1 VTIFSFNNW
10 AFSFKLF
17 GIVKKLGFF
26 DVMQV
31 VTAQVLLPV
40 SGILI
45 ALFAGWV
52 LKTET
57 TREVL
62 HLRPSW
68 LYPAWLWTMR
78 LVIPAL
84 LLIVLFNLPDLF
96 A

>member
-1 VTIFSFNNW
+1 VTILSLNNW
-10 AFSFKLF
+10 AFSFKF
-17 GIVKKLGFF
+17 LGSSRKWDFF
-26 DVMQV
+26 DVMQIGD
-31 VTAQVLLPV
+31 AQILLPV

-52 LKTET
+52 LKPET

-62 HLRPSW
+62 HIRPSW
-68 LYPAWLWTMR
+68 LFPAWLWLMR

-84 LLIVLFNLPDLF
+84 LLFVLFNLPDLF